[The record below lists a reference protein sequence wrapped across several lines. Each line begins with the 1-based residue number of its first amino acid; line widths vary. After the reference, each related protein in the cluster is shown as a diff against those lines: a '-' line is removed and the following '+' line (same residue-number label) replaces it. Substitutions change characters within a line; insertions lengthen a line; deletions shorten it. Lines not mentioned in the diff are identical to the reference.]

1 MSIILGFV
9 HEPSTASVD
18 IKNYADHLYAKA
30 GGAVLAWIMEGAHLI
45 HSENYHLAPPKQ
57 VVAAS
62 EAYRAANDWFAH
74 FLEDCCQVGQGLSEQ
89 SKDLYDAYRSWA
101 IGRGEYV
108 RSTSDFYAAVDKGGY
123 KRRRTARARFVDGL
137 ALISEFDL

>member
-9 HEPSTASVD
+9 HEPSTASGSYGYRHLAQINCDSVRANHHPERD

-30 GGAVLAWIMEGAHLI
+30 GGAVLAWIMEGARLI

-101 IGRGEYV
+101 MGRV
-108 RSTSDFYAAVDKGGY
+108 C
-123 KRRRTARARFVDGL
+123 
-137 ALISEFDL
+137 ALH